1 MTNDKRIHAM
11 KSLASLSKYLG
22 CYDKWTSI
30 RHNYQLK
37 WSNGDSLHVFNKI
50 FNDKQNYNSMV
61 NWLKNSIKRLP
72 TSYGRVLIYCTL
84 TGLRADEAFKSIN
97 LIQNDKLNYL
107 NEKLMI
113 LEHFKYPR
121 VFLRRT
127 KKAYI
132 SIVSKYMLEIAAS
145 ADYCSYNSLNKY
157 CKRNKL
163 DTRMSYCRKIFA
175 THLRTSGVEQETI
188 DFLQGR
194 VPRSVFARHYF
205 RPDFKKDGRII
216 NALNSLQKIIQ
227 S

>member
-1 MTNDKRIHAM
+1 M

-37 WSNGDSLHVFNKI
+37 WSNGDSLEVFNKI
-50 FNDKQNYNSMV
+50 FTDKQNYKSMV
-61 NWLKNSIKRLP
+61 YWLENSIKLLP
-72 TSYGRVLIYCTL
+72 TSYAKVLIYCTL
-84 TGLRADEAFKSIN
+84 TGLRAGEAFKSIK
-97 LIQNDKLNYL
+97 LIQNDKQNYL

-113 LEHFKYPR
+113 LEHFKYPS

-127 KKAYI
+127 KKAYV
-132 SIVSKYMLEIAAS
+132 SIVTKNMLEIS
-145 ADYCSYNSLNKY
+145 SGVDNCSYNSLNMY
-157 CKRNKL
+157 CKRNNL
-163 DTRMSYCRKIFA
+163 DMRMSYCRKIYA

-205 RPDFKKDGRII
+205 RPDIKNDKRII
-216 NALNSLQKIIQ
+216 HALNELYNSIKN
-227 S
+227 

>member
-1 MTNDKRIHAM
+1 M

-37 WSNGDSLHVFNKI
+37 WSNGDSLDLFSKI
-50 FNDKQNYNSMV
+50 FADKQNYNSMV
-61 NWLKNSIKRLP
+61 DWLKNSIKMLP
-72 TSYGRVLIYCTL
+72 TSYAMVLIYCTL
-84 TGLRADEAFKSIN
+84 TGLRAGEAFKSIK
-97 LIQNDKLNYL
+97 LIQNQKLNYL

-113 LEHFKYPR
+113 LEHFKYPAD
-121 VFLRRT
+121 FLRRT

-132 SIVSKYMLEIAAS
+132 SIVTNDILEIAARV
-145 ADYCSYNSLNKY
+145 DCYSYNSLNMY

-163 DTRMSYCRKIFA
+163 DMRMSYCRKIFA
-175 THLRTSGVEQETI
+175 THLRTRGIEQETI

-205 RPDFKKDGRII
+205 RPDFKNDKRII
-216 NALNSLQKIIQ
+216 SALSQLYNTIKN
-227 S
+227 